1 MSKSERDTKS
11 FTTNRLQD
19 DQNDPRHGLNNEDCN
34 GNRFSNE
41 GDDNFKGKLLH
52 LSCIWNN
59 PELLGDLLLG
69 YEAQN
74 INSQDDK
81 GRTALHEAVIANSL
95 ECVQLLLEN
104 GANPNLKQNY
114 SDDLNQSG
122 KTPLHLAVQNGRL
135 DLVKVLLKN
144 NANIF
149 IRDGNHLT
157 ASKLARSLKYYEIC
171 QMLRSSLDSYR
182 SNLYESLA
190 VLVHK
195 GDMISFED
203 LLSKTIQEIRD
214 DLNGSIEIDEA
225 SNLKLLRSIVNFV
238 PYGSNTLLFK
248 ACQEGHQEIVEKLI
262 DIGADSRQHPQT
274 KYSPLYIASYH
285 NRIQICRL
293 LLNRFPESVSVYS
306 VERWLPIHAAVIN
319 GHQEIVKLLIEFE
332 YPQEILLPFWI
343 EKSNRSIEL
352 IDDHNRFN
360 SIQSSKSQTKNS
372 NIENCSKKFI
382 YLMPFDVNAQDVA
395 GQTILYLA
403 TLIGNQFLVNY
414 LLDLRVKSILIDS
427 IRDDDGL
434 IHSWIANNEFVG
446 LKFKS
451 SFQDNDFDFRDR
463 QTEIF
468 EDCRSD
474 FSDKSDDD
482 FSNSSGDTSPD
493 VTVIQNF
500 KENGQQRSS
509 NNRQQKL
516 STRKSSCDN
525 HFDNLTEKLQEI
537 SHILNKSDSKF
548 GLDIKADSHQI
559 YLINPIKID
568 LYCDGN
574 HETAL
579 HCAVK
584 KRNYSLASSL
594 LANGADP
601 NCPKFLSEKGSN
613 HRNAIQS
620 IMLMNRG
627 SISSPG
633 SSIIQ
638 PSNLFNSNRSPCMSI
653 YQLRNFNKQN
663 DSSSSKPRS
672 SSSLSMNSFNNEKL
686 DDYEEITTPID
697 GDEDD
702 DNCTVQSSAL
712 CEAIKN
718 RDKATVDLLLRYGA
732 KDNLDDD
739 CSSNNTSSR
748 NNNKMKEFS
757 KCENGLSLA
766 FSNQDWH
773 FVSKLLSLRSFVDP
787 DNKINK
793 KSFDLVGPNGL
804 RKFHLGQT
812 LTVSSMFPSN
822 PVMVDWHSLRIQT
835 LDEKTFAQNFN
846 QWLIDCSLIH
856 NIKLKLC
863 DSHYDPFVATPWN
876 TALSA
881 ITRIDL
887 SENNL
892 HSVPFSLFTDLPSL
906 KVLNLS
912 KNSLQQLPSTGFSSQ
927 KEIDDDE
934 NIKNDFA
941 TAKTSKSSIQKM
953 RKSQSVSFSLSSSP
967 SYNHKLSS
975 NQTNRLRQIDLD
987 SVWNLPFLEELYVN
1001 DNQLETLPAI
1011 LFQQPE
1017 LKLLDASNNKLRT
1030 LPCLF
1035 WFAPKLSE
1043 LNLSMNLLC
1052 DLPSPI
1058 LNISRAYMDKN
1069 SSESTFSSHISKS
1082 ISISSISSDLSIGND
1097 SNKSFGECGSMSMN
1111 TRASPLSNLRQQTSL
1126 IAFDLNVLKPWSQSL
1141 TILDDLFQNQ
1151 FDVQIDK
1158 NTKISTDS
1166 KISSTSLQ
1174 QAPPTPTSPSSASS
1188 SSSQKELFPNSSSQC
1203 RLKQLNLSHNGF
1215 ERIPFFLSCLAN
1227 RLTHLNLSYNCLR
1240 TIFDPNVILGHFP
1253 SSLKYLDLSHNQISE
1268 WFYITEIDFDT
1279 FEDIDNSD
1287 REYDGQDNFDDD
1299 RYRERSVKQLCW
1311 HQYLKIQ
1318 QEKPLSNSIFGAS
1331 IKNCPYK
1338 NHTKLDQIKT
1348 LTLSHNRLKEIILT
1362 REELIDWIE
1371 MEFESPGRSQSK
1383 DMSSKFNF
1391 FSVISKTKSPE
1402 NLKQSSYAAHI
1413 SSNPILS
1420 KLLPIFAANLDE
1432 KIESNST
1439 PTSSIL
1445 NLEDLHPNSKA
1456 SKISKLFFP
1465 NVSMLDFSENEIR
1478 TIPKSISLL
1487 TQLSVLNMS
1496 GNVELT
1502 SLPPEMG
1509 LLTKLWNLNTR
1520 NCDAIEE
1527 PLKTMINSK
1536 SYKTCDIISYLHSI
1550 LEHSKPYNRLKLMLV
1565 GFHSIGKTTLLE
1577 QLRHEGCTRRS
1588 HRSVP
1593 DHWGKRIGN
1602 KSLNMKTPRGI
1613 TLSTVG
1619 VDLCEWT
1626 YEMRPLKVSN
1636 LRDRSLS
1643 RTRLSNFQPISNQNL
1658 TEQYNIGP
1666 ITFRT
1671 WDFGGQKE
1679 YYATH
1684 QYFLSKQSIYL
1695 VVWKITEGEK
1705 GVQGLRS
1712 WLVNIQSRAPNS
1724 PVIIVGTHYDLV
1736 KEFYPPFYSN
1746 ELQNMIRERYMSD
1759 SMDSDKRGL
1768 PKVVA
1773 TIEVSTKTRHNIRLL
1788 ANLIYQTACEIRTSD
1803 GKNRLLEQKVPE
1815 TYIALEEIVTA
1826 IAFARRTKNLEPVL
1840 SGKEFRQEVS
1850 LLMKERFDLSF
1861 RDYSELQRAVRFLH
1875 ENGVLL
1881 HYDDAHLKDLYF
1893 LDPQWLCDM
1902 LAHVS
1907 NLIFISLGIMKTEHL
1922 LQLFKNTQN
1931 APSNI
1936 SSYLIN
1942 LLNKFELAITWDNRT
1957 LLIPSLLPTEEQI
1970 YTGHSGWDIVIPLKS
1985 KLKLRNSAESSLIN
1999 NCQISYKF
2007 INDLKFNEI
2016 SVPSISDNR
2025 NPNKQNNV
2033 PSCTIRA
2040 LARHD
2045 HSILRILLLSYVP
2058 CGFWSRLITR
2068 ILADESITELVRHF
2082 MFCLHHQQNQKMI
2095 QFSQILLTI
2104 LNLIGI
2110 VGKLALVYDFMIPF
2124 FYAHFN
2130 YSDVKNGDNWV
2141 CNNYRLEP
2149 NVESLTKLLVIIVE
2163 HIDTLLEDWYPSLGT
2178 RFIHT
2183 SDGKFLITRIVPCFS
2198 CMKMTIVDDQK
2209 TTVIPSEQKKFDSEH
2224 GSFDICKTKEILSPD
2239 TTDIDSNLVD
2249 FYKFEVKKAQLEAAS
2264 VDGIAPLKPNQ
2275 KDSINQNKSFRVN
2288 AWMVEECILSV
2299 YEDAKLR
2306 CPQHDR
2312 IRISTISPDIVFKD
2326 LPSNYRIEN
2335 ERLQFGK
2342 LLGRGSFGFVF
2353 RAFYQN
2359 KLTSTK
2365 NNRDFT
2371 MKYSTTNSTFY
2382 STTST
2387 ENLNSTEVALKLLQP
2402 ISLELRSLSGIR
2414 KGDVEA
2420 YQALKSKWERDPL
2433 QYSCKAYCTARN
2445 ELNIL
2450 LTLKHSNIASIIG
2463 VCPKPLALVLTLAPQ
2478 GSLDLHV
2485 KSYRR
2490 SGVRILPSILQKT
2503 FLQISKALEY
2513 LHQHHIIYRDL
2524 KSENI
2529 LVWSFPQPITC
2540 HSSSFQKSIDLVDA
2554 EEIHLKIADYGISRS
2569 SLPTGTKGFGG
2580 TEGFMA
2586 PEIMLFNGEEEYTEK
2601 VDCFSFAMLMYELS
2615 TLHYPFEGQEFAI
2628 RESILDGIRPSISQR
2643 DVDNLPETF
2652 IDLMT
2657 RSWAHE
2663 PNERPTMSQ
2672 IVSILSAPEFGSLQ
2686 NICSFSDDV
2695 ICAIGFRIKI
2705 QSESSLRNRYG
2716 MFLSKTGNQLDFLK
2730 IDENKWNPIGYQ
2742 IITEN
2747 LQNRKITSCCI
2758 VDENQLWLG
2767 DSAAHLNI
2775 YNFDMAKQNDHFL
2788 FVCSIEL
2795 EFDNLSPSK
2804 SIKSI
2809 HWMSN
2814 VRIVTIVSNDGN
2826 VWLVNFET
2834 FLRTLS
2840 TTSNLNVDLKSR
2852 SVGFKRI
2859 ENFPPFLCVANVAF
2873 CGGKNSRDRSKALDN
2888 EENDHFTIWCGQ
2900 IDGKIAILNVAIS
2913 NLSIIDQLTLDHYKD
2928 IEFNQANVTISTL
2941 MDVFLLCGSTSTIQP
2956 YIYSVLFSGNIIYQ
2970 WNTRDKSIAHK
2981 LDCSKL
2987 APCSESLMSIS
2998 IEEHL
3003 KPTNC
3008 RISEI
3013 SINEIQEE
3021 LYVGTNFGCI
3031 IVAELHSLQ
3040 PITVFRPYHRE
3051 VKFIL
3056 SLGIYDISPNREDNE
3071 DDYEPEDCMDSK
3083 NDFIKSKNSNKDSRL
3098 SVIKSIWPFGK
3109 SLGSTDPYSM
3119 KVSDKNPINTV
3130 VGSTKR
3136 SNRKRVKRLPFVT
3149 IGRGYRN
3156 LMDRFIN
3163 QKCEDL
3169 QNEKP
3174 STLRLNDS
3182 VKQSENDTET
3192 SRFHAIIW
3200 ESGFW

>member
-1 MSKSERDTKS
+1 MK
-11 FTTNRLQD
+11 
-19 DQNDPRHGLNNEDCN
+19 
-34 GNRFSNE
+34 
-41 GDDNFKGKLLH
+41 
-52 LSCIWNN
+52 
-59 PELLGDLLLG
+59 
-69 YEAQN
+69 
-74 INSQDDK
+74 
-81 GRTALHEAVIANSL
+81 
-95 ECVQLLLEN
+95 
-104 GANPNLKQNY
+104 
-114 SDDLNQSG
+114 
-122 KTPLHLAVQNGRL
+122 L
-135 DLVKVLLKN
+135 DL
-144 NANIF
+144 I
-149 IRDGNHLT
+149 
-157 ASKLARSLKYYEIC
+157 LA
-171 QMLRSSLDSYR
+171 
-182 SNLYESLA
+182 
-190 VLVHK
+190 
-195 GDMISFED
+195 
-203 LLSKTIQEIRD
+203 
-214 DLNGSIEIDEA
+214 
-225 SNLKLLRSIVNFV
+225 
-238 PYGSNTLLFK
+238 PYLF
-248 ACQEGHQEIVEKLI
+248 
-262 DIGADSRQHPQT
+262 
-274 KYSPLYIASYH
+274 
-285 NRIQICRL
+285 
-293 LLNRFPESVSVYS
+293 F
-306 VERWLPIHAAVIN
+306 
-319 GHQEIVKLLIEFE
+319 
-332 YPQEILLPFWI
+332 
-343 EKSNRSIEL
+343 
-352 IDDHNRFN
+352 
-360 SIQSSKSQTKNS
+360 
-372 NIENCSKKFI
+372 
-382 YLMPFDVNAQDVA
+382 
-395 GQTILYLA
+395 
-403 TLIGNQFLVNY
+403 
-414 LLDLRVKSILIDS
+414 
-427 IRDDDGL
+427 
-434 IHSWIANNEFVG
+434 
-446 LKFKS
+446 
-451 SFQDNDFDFRDR
+451 
-463 QTEIF
+463 
-468 EDCRSD
+468 
-474 FSDKSDDD
+474 
-482 FSNSSGDTSPD
+482 
-493 VTVIQNF
+493 
-500 KENGQQRSS
+500 
-509 NNRQQKL
+509 
-516 STRKSSCDN
+516 
-525 HFDNLTEKLQEI
+525 
-537 SHILNKSDSKF
+537 
-548 GLDIKADSHQI
+548 
-559 YLINPIKID
+559 
-568 LYCDGN
+568 
-574 HETAL
+574 
-579 HCAVK
+579 
-584 KRNYSLASSL
+584 
-594 LANGADP
+594 
-601 NCPKFLSEKGSN
+601 
-613 HRNAIQS
+613 
-620 IMLMNRG
+620 
-627 SISSPG
+627 
-633 SSIIQ
+633 
-638 PSNLFNSNRSPCMSI
+638 
-653 YQLRNFNKQN
+653 
-663 DSSSSKPRS
+663 
-672 SSSLSMNSFNNEKL
+672 
-686 DDYEEITTPID
+686 
-697 GDEDD
+697 
-702 DNCTVQSSAL
+702 
-712 CEAIKN
+712 
-718 RDKATVDLLLRYGA
+718 
-732 KDNLDDD
+732 
-739 CSSNNTSSR
+739 
-748 NNNKMKEFS
+748 
-757 KCENGLSLA
+757 
-766 FSNQDWH
+766 
-773 FVSKLLSLRSFVDP
+773 
-787 DNKINK
+787 
-793 KSFDLVGPNGL
+793 
-804 RKFHLGQT
+804 
-812 LTVSSMFPSN
+812 
-822 PVMVDWHSLRIQT
+822 
-835 LDEKTFAQNFN
+835 FN
-846 QWLIDCSLIH
+846 Q
-856 NIKLKLC
+856 
-863 DSHYDPFVATPWN
+863 
-876 TALSA
+876 
-881 ITRIDL
+881 
-887 SENNL
+887 
-892 HSVPFSLFTDLPSL
+892 
-906 KVLNLS
+906 
-912 KNSLQQLPSTGFSSQ
+912 
-927 KEIDDDE
+927 
-934 NIKNDFA
+934 
-941 TAKTSKSSIQKM
+941 
-953 RKSQSVSFSLSSSP
+953 
-967 SYNHKLSS
+967 
-975 NQTNRLRQIDLD
+975 
-987 SVWNLPFLEELYVN
+987 
-1001 DNQLETLPAI
+1001 
-1011 LFQQPE
+1011 
-1017 LKLLDASNNKLRT
+1017 
-1030 LPCLF
+1030 
-1035 WFAPKLSE
+1035 
-1043 LNLSMNLLC
+1043 
-1052 DLPSPI
+1052 
-1058 LNISRAYMDKN
+1058 
-1069 SSESTFSSHISKS
+1069 
-1082 ISISSISSDLSIGND
+1082 
-1097 SNKSFGECGSMSMN
+1097 
-1111 TRASPLSNLRQQTSL
+1111 
-1126 IAFDLNVLKPWSQSL
+1126 
-1141 TILDDLFQNQ
+1141 
-1151 FDVQIDK
+1151 
-1158 NTKISTDS
+1158 
-1166 KISSTSLQ
+1166 
-1174 QAPPTPTSPSSASS
+1174 
-1188 SSSQKELFPNSSSQC
+1188 
-1203 RLKQLNLSHNGF
+1203 
-1215 ERIPFFLSCLAN
+1215 
-1227 RLTHLNLSYNCLR
+1227 
-1240 TIFDPNVILGHFP
+1240 
-1253 SSLKYLDLSHNQISE
+1253 
-1268 WFYITEIDFDT
+1268 
-1279 FEDIDNSD
+1279 
-1287 REYDGQDNFDDD
+1287 
-1299 RYRERSVKQLCW
+1299 
-1311 HQYLKIQ
+1311 
-1318 QEKPLSNSIFGAS
+1318 
-1331 IKNCPYK
+1331 
-1338 NHTKLDQIKT
+1338 
-1348 LTLSHNRLKEIILT
+1348 
-1362 REELIDWIE
+1362 
-1371 MEFESPGRSQSK
+1371 
-1383 DMSSKFNF
+1383 
-1391 FSVISKTKSPE
+1391 
-1402 NLKQSSYAAHI
+1402 
-1413 SSNPILS
+1413 
-1420 KLLPIFAANLDE
+1420 
-1432 KIESNST
+1432 
-1439 PTSSIL
+1439 
-1445 NLEDLHPNSKA
+1445 
-1456 SKISKLFFP
+1456 
-1465 NVSMLDFSENEIR
+1465 
-1478 TIPKSISLL
+1478 
-1487 TQLSVLNMS
+1487 
-1496 GNVELT
+1496 
-1502 SLPPEMG
+1502 
-1509 LLTKLWNLNTR
+1509 
-1520 NCDAIEE
+1520 
-1527 PLKTMINSK
+1527 
-1536 SYKTCDIISYLHSI
+1536 
-1550 LEHSKPYNRLKLMLV
+1550 
-1565 GFHSIGKTTLLE
+1565 
-1577 QLRHEGCTRRS
+1577 
-1588 HRSVP
+1588 
-1593 DHWGKRIGN
+1593 
-1602 KSLNMKTPRGI
+1602 
-1613 TLSTVG
+1613 
-1619 VDLCEWT
+1619 
-1626 YEMRPLKVSN
+1626 
-1636 LRDRSLS
+1636 
-1643 RTRLSNFQPISNQNL
+1643 
-1658 TEQYNIGP
+1658 
-1666 ITFRT
+1666 
-1671 WDFGGQKE
+1671 
-1679 YYATH
+1679 
-1684 QYFLSKQSIYL
+1684 
-1695 VVWKITEGEK
+1695 
-1705 GVQGLRS
+1705 
-1712 WLVNIQSRAPNS
+1712 
-1724 PVIIVGTHYDLV
+1724 
-1736 KEFYPPFYSN
+1736 
-1746 ELQNMIRERYMSD
+1746 
-1759 SMDSDKRGL
+1759 
-1768 PKVVA
+1768 
-1773 TIEVSTKTRHNIRLL
+1773 
-1788 ANLIYQTACEIRTSD
+1788 
-1803 GKNRLLEQKVPE
+1803 
-1815 TYIALEEIVTA
+1815 
-1826 IAFARRTKNLEPVL
+1826 
-1840 SGKEFRQEVS
+1840 
-1850 LLMKERFDLSF
+1850 
-1861 RDYSELQRAVRFLH
+1861 
-1875 ENGVLL
+1875 
-1881 HYDDAHLKDLYF
+1881 
-1893 LDPQWLCDM
+1893 
-1902 LAHVS
+1902 
-1907 NLIFISLGIMKTEHL
+1907 
-1922 LQLFKNTQN
+1922 
-1931 APSNI
+1931 
-1936 SSYLIN
+1936 
-1942 LLNKFELAITWDNRT
+1942 
-1957 LLIPSLLPTEEQI
+1957 
-1970 YTGHSGWDIVIPLKS
+1970 IPLKS

-2068 ILADESITELVRHF
+2068 ILADESITELVRPFYVLPSSSTKPENDPILTDFIDNSKFNWHCWQTGF
-2082 MFCLHHQQNQKMI
+2082 GLRFHDTFLLRVKEYKLDNNQLEPSRLVSINRLKNFSYPYDYNRIKFFLHQPKNQKDSI
-2095 QFSQILLTI
+2095 ASLPVQLDQNDDADGNDQKDSNVWSKINISSQTSS
-2104 LNLIGI
+2104 LIEI
-2110 VGKLALVYDFMIPF
+2110 YVPNQSLHLES
-2124 FYAHFN
+2124 HFN